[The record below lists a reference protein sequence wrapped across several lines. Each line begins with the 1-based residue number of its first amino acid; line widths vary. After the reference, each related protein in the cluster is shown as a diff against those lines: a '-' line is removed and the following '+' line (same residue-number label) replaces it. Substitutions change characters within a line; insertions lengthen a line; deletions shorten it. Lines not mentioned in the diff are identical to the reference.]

1 MTGRADMLRARRRPR
16 FGMLFSIVAA
26 LLVTLAVPPA
36 WAADLDLPTNE
47 KILEALKAKRLM
59 RCPQAGTRPRCG
71 GVRLQKSA
79 SENPGIVTAGR
90 ALPATFNRCDH
101 SPESASHPALSK
113 ETFTRRILDSLS
125 GAIRTSAAGL
135 HVPCAPKSPL
145 PVGSQAR

>member
-79 SENPGIVTAGR
+79 SENPGIVVHDIIGVGR
-90 ALPATFNRCDH
+90 PDG
-101 SPESASHPALSK
+101 SD
-113 ETFTRRILDSLS
+113 TRWF
-125 GAIRTSAAGL
+125 AARL
-135 HVPCAPKSPL
+135 VP
-145 PVGSQAR
+145 